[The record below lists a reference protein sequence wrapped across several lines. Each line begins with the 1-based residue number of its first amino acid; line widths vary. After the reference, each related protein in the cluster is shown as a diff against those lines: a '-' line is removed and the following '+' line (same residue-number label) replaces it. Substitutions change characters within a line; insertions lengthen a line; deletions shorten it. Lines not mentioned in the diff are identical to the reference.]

1 MSKLHGKL
9 VIDRQLADDDL
20 WLAEPFS
27 RAQALFD
34 LSLLANDTDRET
46 RSRGIPVCLSRGQV
60 GRSVSSLA
68 ERWQWSK
75 DKTRRFLED
84 MRDRRKIS
92 FKMDNVATVIT
103 VLDYDVLNPDSRA
116 DQTPEPDAEPDAEP
130 KASPTPKPT
139 TEQLAEPTQNLRT
152 LEPEKENLRTLE
164 GMPPAKNAVS
174 LQLAIEWCRKNE
186 SGYSDDEVKAAWNGL
201 MAAAVDGLWMT
212 GRRPVADWRCALTDE
227 CWKRR
232 QIYGKKNC
240 APASSWAARASDEP
254 PPYPKFKV
262 TL

>member
-75 DKTRRFLED
+75 DKTRRFFW
-84 MRDRRKIS
+84 RTCGTGGKFPSKWTTWRRS
-92 FKMDNVATVIT
+92 
-103 VLDYDVLNPDSRA
+103 SRCW
-116 DQTPEPDAEPDAEP
+116 
-130 KASPTPKPT
+130 
-139 TEQLAEPTQNLRT
+139 
-152 LEPEKENLRTLE
+152 
-164 GMPPAKNAVS
+164 
-174 LQLAIEWCRKNE
+174 I
-186 SGYSDDEVKAAWNGL
+186 
-201 MAAAVDGLWMT
+201 MT
-212 GRRPVADWRCALTDE
+212 
-227 CWKRR
+227 
-232 QIYGKKNC
+232 
-240 APASSWAARASDEP
+240 
-254 PPYPKFKV
+254 F
-262 TL
+262 